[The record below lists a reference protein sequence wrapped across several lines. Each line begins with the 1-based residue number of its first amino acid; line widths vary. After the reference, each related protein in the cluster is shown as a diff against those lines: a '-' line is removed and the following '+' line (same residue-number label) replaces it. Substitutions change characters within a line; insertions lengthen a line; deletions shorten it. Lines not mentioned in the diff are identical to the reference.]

1 MASNKKIA
9 FLGKLDNIKIDN
21 VDFISFE
28 NINTALMDYDILIL
42 HPNLFYKLT
51 HKNYSYEDYRSG
63 NLKWLKKISDF
74 LFSKKNIFIFA
85 TEPILLS
92 SRPSLYSNYTNYI
105 YTSDIFETI
114 LHFMNKKE
122 ESGKVILKK
131 ANSILD
137 NFYNRFEKLLE
148 YHIFYEKVIF
158 NDTLFKDTQ
167 PIRVTINSQP
177 IDIPLDKN
185 KINSQSI
192 DIFTGKDTNKILS
205 SIIKIENIGN
215 ILLLPQVVF
224 EKNEEFEKDFNDL
237 LNIIVEIDKNL
248 KNINN
253 PKPQWLESNENY
265 SINVSENIKSE
276 LANIDEK
283 INKLNEK
290 KTELNKNLEK
300 EEQIKDLLF
309 ENGKLLENAIIE
321 ALRILDYEAE
331 NRYIGNNEIDIL
343 AKSPERDI
351 FCCEAEGKDNSP
363 IDITK
368 FRQLSDNLNI
378 YRDNYPDDTTYAILF
393 GNPYRLKDIEERIE
407 EPFTKHCLNRAKDN
421 NIILV
426 KTTDLFFVIRDI
438 KNYNDNDNEK
448 IEEYKKK
455 CREAILNSKGNIVIF
470 PKIEIS

>member
-1 MASNKKIA
+1 
-9 FLGKLDNIKIDN
+9 
-21 VDFISFE
+21 
-28 NINTALMDYDILIL
+28 MDYDILIF
-42 HPNLFYKLT
+42 HPNLFYK
-51 HKNYSYEDYRSG
+51 KSNNKSYSYEEYNNI
-63 NLKWLKKISDF
+63 NLEWSNKIYEF
-74 LFSKKNIFIFA
+74 LCNKNIFIFA
-85 TEPILLS
+85 TKPTQLS
-92 SRPSLYSNYTNYI
+92 SKTIYSPVRTSYI

-114 LHFMNKKE
+114 LKFINKKE
-122 ESGKVILKK
+122 EYGKVILKK

-158 NDTLFKDTQ
+158 NDTLFKDTR
-167 PIRVTINSQP
+167 PIRVT
-177 IDIPLDKN
+177 
-185 KINSQSI
+185 INSQSI
-192 DIFTGKDTNKILS
+192 DIFTGRDKNKILS
-205 SIIKIENIGN
+205 SIIKIENRGN

-224 EKNEEFEKDFNDL
+224 KEAKDFTDL
-237 LNIIVEIDKNL
+237 INIIVEIDKNL
-248 KNINN
+248 NKEIIKT
-253 PKPQWLESNENY
+253 PKPKWLESDENY
-265 SINVSENIKSE
+265 SINISENIKSE
-276 LANIDEK
+276 LVNIDEK

-290 KTELNKNLEK
+290 KTELNQNLEK

-309 ENGKLLENAIIE
+309 ENGKPLENAIIE

-351 FCCEAEGKDNSP
+351 FCCEAEGKDNSA

-393 GNPYRLKDIEERIE
+393 GNPYRLKNIEERIE

-421 NIILV
+421 NVILI

-438 KNYNDNDNEK
+438 KNCNDNKK

-455 CREAILNSKGNIVIF
+455 CREAILNSKGKIVVF